1 MANFVTGAIVSIGAT
16 QNLTSRNGNAFR
28 LRDIVISI
36 RKYDPNTGEP
46 ITDRD
51 NTPQFTFMG
60 ERCDELDKYQPGQ
73 MVNIYFDL
81 QGRTYVDQSGIS
93 KIINEV
99 RPYKIELYQ
108 SRSQQQTSNQPLVQ
122 PQQNVQQTQVGPCA
136 QQKVSS
142 NPIQQNTFNQQQSGY
157 YPQQQG
163 FVDGDPF

>member
-1 MANFVTGAIVSIGAT
+1 MANFVTGAIVSIGTT
-16 QNLTSRNGNAFR
+16 QNLVSRTGNAFR

-46 ITDRD
+46 ITDKE

-73 MVNIYFDL
+73 MVNVYFDL

-108 SRSQQQTSNQPLVQ
+108 SRSTQQSSTQALAQQSQQPMQQSSYNQPQ
-122 PQQNVQQTQVGPCA
+122 GGGHSQQ
-136 QQKVSS
+136 
-142 NPIQQNTFNQQQSGY
+142 I
-157 YPQQQG
+157 G

>member
-1 MANFVTGAIVSIGAT
+1 
-16 QNLTSRNGNAFR
+16 
-28 LRDIVISI
+28 
-36 RKYDPNTGEP
+36 
-46 ITDRD
+46 
-51 NTPQFTFMG
+51 MG

-122 PQQNVQQTQVGPCA
+122 PQQNVQQTQVGSYA

-157 YPQQQG
+157 YPQQPG

>member
-1 MANFVTGAIVSIGAT
+1 MANFVTGAIVSIGTT
-16 QNLTSRNGNAFR
+16 QNLVSRTGNAFR

-46 ITDRD
+46 ITDKE

-73 MVNIYFDL
+73 MVNVYFDL

-108 SRSQQQTSNQPLVQ
+108 SRSTQQSSNQPLIQQ
-122 PQQNVQQTQVGPCA
+122 PQQPMQQSAYNQPQVGGYS
-136 QQKVSS
+136 QQ
-142 NPIQQNTFNQQQSGY
+142 I
-157 YPQQQG
+157 G

>member
-1 MANFVTGAIVSIGAT
+1 MANFVTGAIVSIGTT
-16 QNLTSRNGNAFR
+16 QNLVSRTGNAFR

-46 ITDRD
+46 ITDKE

-73 MVNIYFDL
+73 MVNVYFDL
-81 QGRTYVDQSGIS
+81 QGRTYIDQSGIS

-108 SRSQQQTSNQPLVQ
+108 SRSTQQSSTQPLAQQSQQPMQQSAYNQPQ
-122 PQQNVQQTQVGPCA
+122 GGGYSQQ
-136 QQKVSS
+136 
-142 NPIQQNTFNQQQSGY
+142 I
-157 YPQQQG
+157 G